1 MHLYKNIWR
10 AYFYNGGRLSNSEV
24 GYIFVSCPLKLNVG
38 NEATAVKFDAKMKTM
53 TEKMKAHPG
62 FTHATR
68 YVCKVEG
75 EGE

>member
-1 MHLYKNIWR
+1 MCH
-10 AYFYNGGRLSNSEV
+10 A
-24 GYIFVSCPLKLNVG
+24 PLKLNVG

-68 YVCKVEG
+68 YVCKVERVRVRVRVMRVG
-75 EGE
+75 LGVA